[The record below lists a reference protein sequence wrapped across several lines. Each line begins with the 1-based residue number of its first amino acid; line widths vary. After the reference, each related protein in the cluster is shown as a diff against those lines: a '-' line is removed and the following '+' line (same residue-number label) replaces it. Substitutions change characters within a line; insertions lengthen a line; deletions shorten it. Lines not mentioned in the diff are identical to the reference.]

1 METSPIRQ
9 MLQQALSNDQK
20 IDKSEF
26 EAIKAKIQED
36 KKVKPEELAPLVDA
50 LTQSQ
55 LAEGVVTQAI
65 HFIAENQQAE
75 KPEETK
81 QTTESGQAGDAKPA
95 TAAQAETGSATE
107 KAESKETPEEK
118 SPWKTTYAIQ
128 GSFNHTSVSD
138 GWTGQYGSEQSATR
152 VEGSFQVDANYD
164 KDRVTWNNR
173 VLVEYG
179 NTFVKGEEEHERA
192 VSRNNLEATSE
203 AGYKIEEKDNY
214 TIEIPYASLYTKGPL
229 DRIDGRKFRETTGAK
244 ITYTPNEHGAYSLKV
259 GAGFQQT
266 HDPNTQAFNNEFGVE
281 VVAEAKQ
288 SFGFMTAPVVKATGA
303 EAEDLAF
310 LNRFEA
316 NAQVN
321 AFNPLQDGFDVGNT
335 DIGIRT
341 GIRYYLNDAKSIWMG
356 LGHQW
361 EYGGKEGSTWE
372 RKFTA
377 DAGFK
382 FE

>member
-36 KKVKPEELAPLVDA
+36 QKVSAEELAPLVDA

-65 HFIAENQQAE
+65 HFIAEHQQAE
-75 KPEETK
+75 
-81 QTTESGQAGDAKPA
+81 TTEENQEASEPAQPEAEQTEASSNNESAG
-95 TAAQAETGSATE
+95 AQ
-107 KAESKETPEEK
+107 EE
-118 SPWKTTYAIQ
+118 SPWKTTYAVQ
-128 GSFNHTSVSD
+128 GSFNHTSVSA
-138 GWTGQYGSEQSATR
+138 GWNGQYGNEQTATKI
-152 VEGSFQVDANYD
+152 EGSVQIDSNYD
-164 KDRVTWNNR
+164 KDKITWNNR

-179 NTFVKGEEEHERA
+179 NTFVEGEEERA
-192 VSRNNLEATSE
+192 VSRNNLEVTSE
-203 AGYKIEEKDNY
+203 AGYKIEEKDHY

-229 DRIDGRKFRETTGAK
+229 DSIDGRKFRETTGAK
-244 ITYTPNEHGAYSLKV
+244 ITYTPNEHGTYSLKL

-266 HDPNTQAFNNEFGVE
+266 HDPATQSWNNEFGVE

-288 SFGFMTAPVVKATGA
+288 SFGFMTAPVVRATGA
-303 EAEDLAF
+303 DEEDVAF
-310 LNRFEA
+310 LERFEV
-316 NAQVN
+316 NAQLN
-321 AFNPLQDGFDVGNT
+321 AFNPLQNGLDIGNT
-335 DIGIRT
+335 DVGIRT
-341 GIRYYLNDAKSIWMG
+341 GVRYYLNDKRNIWLG

-361 EYGGKEGSTWE
+361 QYGGQEGSTWE